1 MKHTILFLSIIGFLF
16 LLILPGCESEEPV
29 WRIGVSQCSD
39 DAWRTQ
45 MNREIEREALFYPGV
60 SLKFK
65 SAHDDSQQQIRDIE
79 ALVKNG
85 IDLLIVAPNEAAA
98 ITPIIEKVY
107 QQGIPVVLVDR
118 KIDSESYT
126 AYVGADNYEMGYQ
139 IGQYIVDRLGGK
151 GNVVELAGLSGSSPA
166 MERHLGVKDALQ
178 KSGQVHLLATV
189 DAGWRRQD
197 AEQVFDSVLTRYPEI
212 DLVFAQND
220 RMGVGARDAA
230 VRRGRGKDMLFVGVD
245 ALPGKGH
252 GVELVSDGLFDA
264 TFIYPTGGDNV
275 MQVAMQILQE
285 KPYRRVNLL
294 STALVNQGNARI
306 MQMQT
311 QHIETLD
318 GKIELLDK
326 RLDDFLLRYSSQR
339 MFLLACLLILI
350 LVCVLLIFVVR
361 AFWTKKR
368 MNAELSAQKKKL
380 EEQRDQLIEL
390 SRKLEE
396 ATHAKLA
403 FFTNVSHDFRTPLT
417 LIADPVEQ
425 LKQSASLSK
434 NDRYLLD
441 LIQKNVVVLLRL
453 INQTLDFRKFENG
466 KLELHL
472 SPFNLA
478 KGLKEWTEA
487 FRTLSYRKHIHFTVH
502 LPEEE
507 QKEQYDMVADPE
519 MMERITYNLLS
530 NAFKFTPDNG
540 AITVRLSAFMEV
552 DIPWIRLEVA
562 DTGIGMPKE
571 QLTHIFESFYQVDV
585 HDSGSGIG
593 LALVKAF
600 VEMHHGRIRVE
611 SQEQQGTAFIIE
623 LPLIQQGELNPLEK
637 RANLLNNLK
646 EGAVLA
652 ADQSE
657 VHVSHE
663 ETLQKD
669 KDKEKET
676 VLIIEDNADVRQ
688 YIRTLLSEEYNML
701 EAANGQEG
709 VQQAIKH
716 VPDVIIC
723 DVMMPVM
730 DGMEC
735 CRMLKSELQTSHIPV
750 LMLTAYTL
758 EEQKIK
764 GYECGADS
772 YISKP
777 FSANLLRVR
786 LRNLL
791 ENHRRVQNFFAD
803 RTTVQK
809 EGLNQVDQDF
819 ISKLRQL
826 IEEELGNSEVSV
838 EDLGA
843 SLGLGRVQLY
853 RKTKA
858 LTGYSPNELLRIAR
872 LKKASS
878 LLAASD
884 KTISE
889 VTYEVGFTSPSY
901 FAKCYKEYFG
911 ESPTDFLKRKGNA

>member
-1 MKHTILFLSIIGFLF
+1 MR
-16 LLILPGCESEEPV
+16 LP
-29 WRIGVSQCSD
+29 W
-39 DAWRTQ
+39 
-45 MNREIEREALFYPGV
+45 
-60 SLKFK
+60 
-65 SAHDDSQQQIRDIE
+65 
-79 ALVKNG
+79 
-85 IDLLIVAPNEAAA
+85 
-98 ITPIIEKVY
+98 
-107 QQGIPVVLVDR
+107 
-118 KIDSESYT
+118 
-126 AYVGADNYEMGYQ
+126 
-139 IGQYIVDRLGGK
+139 
-151 GNVVELAGLSGSSPA
+151 
-166 MERHLGVKDALQ
+166 
-178 KSGQVHLLATV
+178 
-189 DAGWRRQD
+189 
-197 AEQVFDSVLTRYPEI
+197 
-212 DLVFAQND
+212 
-220 RMGVGARDAA
+220 
-230 VRRGRGKDMLFVGVD
+230 
-245 ALPGKGH
+245 
-252 GVELVSDGLFDA
+252 
-264 TFIYPTGGDNV
+264 
-275 MQVAMQILQE
+275 
-285 KPYRRVNLL
+285 L
-294 STALVNQGNARI
+294 STALVNRENARI
-306 MQMQT
+306 MLMQT

-326 RLDDFLLRYSSQR
+326 QLDEFLLRYSSQR
-339 MFLLACLLILI
+339 MFLLACLVILI
-350 LVCVLLIFVVR
+350 LVCVLLVFVVR

-368 MNAELSAQKKKL
+368 MNAELSAQKMKL

-396 ATHAKLA
+396 VTHAKLA
-403 FFTNVSHDFRTPLT
+403 FFTSVSHDFRTPLT

-441 LIQKNVVVLLRL
+441 LIEKNVTVLLRL

-472 SPFNLA
+472 SSFNLA
-478 KGLKEWTEA
+478 QGLKDWTEA
-487 FRTLSYRKHIHFTVH
+487 FRTLSYRKHIHFTVDVQ
-502 LPEEE
+502 EEANG
-507 QKEQYDMVADPE
+507 KQYDVVADPE

-530 NAFKFTPDNG
+530 NAFKFTADNG
-540 AITVRLSAFMEV
+540 EIAVRLSAFRKDEK
-552 DIPWIRLEVA
+552 PWIRLEVA
-562 DTGIGMPKE
+562 DTGIGMPEE
-571 QLTHIFESFYQVDV
+571 QLAHIFESFYQVDV

-600 VEMHHGRIRVE
+600 VEMHHGKIRVDSKE
-611 SQEQQGTAFIIE
+611 HKGTTFIID
-623 LPLIQQGELNPLEK
+623 LPSEQEGVLNPQEK

-657 VHVSHE
+657 VHIVHE
-663 ETLQKD
+663 EVTPIP
-669 KDKEKET
+669 DKEKET

-688 YIRTLLSEEYNML
+688 YIRTLLSGKYNIL

-709 VQQAIKH
+709 VQQATKH
-716 VPDVIIC
+716 VPDVIVC

-730 DGMEC
+730 DGLEC
-735 CRMLKSELQTSHIPV
+735 CRILKSELQTSHIPV

-777 FSANLLRVR
+777 FSANLLKVR
-786 LRNLL
+786 LHNLL

-803 RTTVQK
+803 KPAVQK
-809 EGLNQVDQDF
+809 EGLNQVDQGF

-843 SLGLGRVQLY
+843 RLGLGRVQLY

-872 LKKASS
+872 LKKAAS
-878 LLAASD
+878 LLASSE
-884 KTISE
+884 KSISE

-901 FAKCYKEYFG
+901 FTKCYKEYFG
-911 ESPTDFLKRKGNA
+911 ESPTDFLKRKGNS

>member
-1 MKHTILFLSIIGFLF
+1 MKYTTFFLSLIGFF
-16 LLILPGCESEEPV
+16 LYLLLAGCESERPV

-45 MNREIEREALFYPGV
+45 LNREIEREALFYPGV
-60 SLKFK
+60 SLNFK
-65 SAHDDSQQQIRDIE
+65 SAHDDSQQQIKDIE
-79 ALVKNG
+79 SLVKEEV
-85 IDLLIVAPNEAAA
+85 DLLVVAPNEAATIA
-98 ITPIIEKVY
+98 PVIEKIY
-107 QQGIPVVLVDR
+107 RQGIPVVLVDR
-118 KIDSESYT
+118 KIDSDSYT

-139 IGQYIVDRLGGK
+139 IGQYIISRLDGK
-151 GNVVELAGLSGSSPA
+151 GNVVELTGLSGSSPA
-166 MERHLGVKDALQ
+166 MERHRGLKDALAE
-178 KSGQVHLLATV
+178 SGQVNLLATV

-197 AEQVFDSVLTRYPEI
+197 AEVAFDSVLTRYPQI

-220 RMGVGARDAA
+220 QMGVGARNVA
-230 VRRGRGKDMLFVGVD
+230 VRRNRNRNMLFVGVD

-264 TFIYPTGGDNV
+264 TFIYPTGGDCV
-275 MQVAMQILQE
+275 MQVAMNILKKQ
-285 KPYRRVNLL
+285 PFNRINLL
-294 STALVNQGNARI
+294 STALVNRGNARI

-326 RLDDFLLRYSSQR
+326 QLDDFLLRYSSQR
-339 MFLLACLLILI
+339 MFLWACVVILL
-350 LVCVLLIFVVR
+350 LVCVLLFFVAR

-368 MNAELSAQKKKL
+368 MNAELSTQKKKL
-380 EEQRDQLIEL
+380 EEQRDKLIEL
-390 SRKLEE
+390 SQKLEE
-396 ATHAKLA
+396 VTHAKLA
-403 FFTNVSHDFRTPLT
+403 FFTSVSHDFRTPLT

-434 NDRYLLD
+434 NDRYLLN
-441 LIQKNVVVLLRL
+441 LIEKNVTVLLRL

-472 SPFNLA
+472 SSFNLA
-478 KGLKEWTEA
+478 KSLKEWTEA
-487 FRTLSYRKHIHFTVH
+487 FRTLSHRKHIRFKVDV
-502 LPEEE
+502 EEE
-507 QKEQYDMVADPE
+507 ELEELYAMVADPE

-530 NAFKFTPDNG
+530 NAFKFTADNG
-540 AITVRLSAFMEV
+540 EISVYLSAFRQNQES
-552 DIPWIRLEVA
+552 WIRLKFT

-571 QLTHIFESFYQVDV
+571 QLAHIFESFYQVDT

-600 VEMHHGRIRVE
+600 VEMHHGKIHVDSEERK
-611 SQEQQGTAFIIE
+611 GTVFTIE
-623 LPLIQQGELNPLEK
+623 IPLVQRGELNPLEK
-637 RANLLNNLK
+637 RENLLENLK

-657 VHVSHE
+657 VHV
-663 ETLQKD
+663 LQKEESLA
-669 KDKEKET
+669 DKEKAT

-688 YIRTLLSEEYNML
+688 YIRLLLSKEYNIL
-701 EAANGQEG
+701 EAANGKEG
-709 VQQAIKH
+709 VQQAVKY

-735 CRMLKSELQTSHIPV
+735 CRILKSELQTSHIPV

-777 FSANLLRVR
+777 FTAKLLKVR
-786 LRNLL
+786 LQNLL
-791 ENHRRVQNFFAD
+791 ENHRRIQNFFAD
-803 RTTVQK
+803 KVSVQK
-809 EGLNQVDQDF
+809 DEVLNQVDQGF
-819 ISKLRQL
+819 IGKLRQL
-826 IEEELGNSEVSV
+826 IDEQLGNSELSV

-872 LKKASS
+872 LKKAAS
-878 LLAASD
+878 LLASSG

-889 VTYEVGFTSPSY
+889 ITYEVGFTSPSY
-901 FAKCYKEYFG
+901 FTKCYKDYFG
-911 ESPTDFLKRKGNA
+911 ESPTDFLKRK

>member
-1 MKHTILFLSIIGFLF
+1 MKHKISILCLSG
-16 LLILPGCESEEPV
+16 LLLCLLLSGCGSEEPV

-65 SAHDDSQQQIRDIE
+65 SAHDDSQQQIKDIE
-79 ALVKNG
+79 ALVKDG
-85 IDLLIVAPNEAAA
+85 IDLLVVAPNEAAA

-107 QQGIPVVLVDR
+107 QKGIPVVLVDR

-151 GNVVELAGLSGSSPA
+151 GNVVELTGLSGSSPA
-166 MERHLGVKDALQ
+166 MERHRGLEDALTE
-178 KSGQVHLLATV
+178 SGHVNLLATV
-189 DAGWRRQD
+189 DAGWRRQN
-197 AEQVFDSVLTRYPEI
+197 AEQVFDSVLTCYPEI

-220 RMGVGARDAA
+220 RMGVGARNVA
-230 VRRGRGKDMLFVGVD
+230 VRRNRSKDMLFVGID
-245 ALPGKGH
+245 ALPGKEH
-252 GVELVSDGLFDA
+252 GVELVFDRLFDA
-264 TFIYPTGGDNV
+264 TFIYPTGGDCV
-275 MQVAMQILQE
+275 MQVAMQILQQ
-285 KPYRRVNLL
+285 KPFQRVNLL
-294 STALVNQGNARI
+294 STALVNRGNARI
-306 MQMQT
+306 MLMQT

-318 GKIELLDK
+318 EKIELLDK
-326 RLDDFLLRYSSQR
+326 QLDDFLLRYSSQR
-339 MFLLACLLILI
+339 MFLLACVVILI
-350 LVCVLLIFVVR
+350 LVCVLLVFVVR

-396 ATHAKLA
+396 VTHAKLA
-403 FFTNVSHDFRTPLT
+403 FFTSVSHDFRTPLT

-425 LKQSASLSK
+425 LKQSASLNK

-441 LIQKNVVVLLRL
+441 LIEKNVTVLLRL

-472 SPFNLA
+472 SSFNLA

-502 LPEEE
+502 LPEEG

-540 AITVRLSAFMEV
+540 AITVRLSDFRKEE
-552 DIPWIRLEVA
+552 ISWIRLEVT

-585 HDSGSGIG
+585 HEAGSGIG

-600 VEMHHGRIRVE
+600 VEMHRGQIRVASE
-611 SQEQQGTAFIIE
+611 EQQGTTFIIE
-623 LPLIQQGELNPLEK
+623 IPLKLQGTLNPLEK
-637 RANLLNNLK
+637 RAKLLNNLK

-657 VHVSHE
+657 VQVSPEME
-663 ETLQKD
+663 ERT

-676 VLIIEDNADVRQ
+676 LLVIEDNTDVRQ
-688 YIRTLLSEEYNML
+688 YIRTLLSGEYNIL

-709 VQQAIKH
+709 VQQATKH
-716 VPDVIIC
+716 VPDIIVC

-735 CRMLKSELQTSHIPV
+735 CRILKSELQTSHIPV

-786 LRNLL
+786 LHNLL
-791 ENHRRVQNFFAD
+791 ENHRRIQNFFAD
-803 RTTVQK
+803 KTSVQK
-809 EGLNQVDQDF
+809 EELSQVDQGF
-819 ISKLRQL
+819 IGKLRQL
-826 IEEELGNSEVSV
+826 IEDELGNSEVSV

-843 SLGLGRVQLY
+843 RLGLGRVQLY

-872 LKKASS
+872 LKKAAS
-878 LLAASD
+878 LLATSE

-901 FAKCYKEYFG
+901 FTKCYKEYFG
-911 ESPTDFLKRKGNA
+911 ESPTDFLKRKGNS